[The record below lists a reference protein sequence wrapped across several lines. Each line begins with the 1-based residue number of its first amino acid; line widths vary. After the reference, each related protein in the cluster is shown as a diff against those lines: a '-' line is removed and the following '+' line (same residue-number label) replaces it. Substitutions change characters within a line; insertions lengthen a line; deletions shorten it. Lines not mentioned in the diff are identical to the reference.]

1 MFKQEITFDRFIRG
15 LIFIAVLALV
25 LAAINYLSGV
35 LIPFAIAWVVA
46 YMLYPIVCFF
56 QYKCRLRFRIV
67 AIIVTLLLLCGV
79 IGGLLYLAIP
89 PMVDEC
95 IHLKDVALRYLE
107 GGYKAPGI
115 PRGLQAFISEHLSRL
130 NLAEMLKK
138 DDLIE
143 VIKETAPKVWNV
155 VWSTANVIFSIVSS
169 LIALLYLFFLLMD
182 YEKFATGWPRFIP
195 KSRRAFAKAL
205 VGDVERGMSGYF
217 RGQALVALSNCI
229 MFSVG
234 FLLVDF
240 PMPIG
245 LGLFIGIIS
254 FVPYLQL
261 IGFLPALILALLRTA
276 DSGDSFWWLMGSVV
290 LVYCVVQVIQ
300 DAVVTPKIMGKIM
313 GLSPAI
319 VLFSLSIWGYI
330 MGIIGLIIA
339 LPLTTLIIS
348 YYKRYVVKEPDAPDD
363 TPTAQEE
370 AMT

>member
-115 PRGLQAFISEHLSRL
+115 PHGLQAFISEHLSRL

-143 VIKETAPKVWNV
+143 VIKETVPKVWNV

-169 LIALLYLFFLLMD
+169 LIAC
-182 YEKFATGWPRFIP
+182 
-195 KSRRAFAKAL
+195 S
-205 VGDVERGMSGYF
+205 MS
-217 RGQALVALSNCI
+217 
-229 MFSVG
+229 
-234 FLLVDF
+234 
-240 PMPIG
+240 
-245 LGLFIGIIS
+245 
-254 FVPYLQL
+254 
-261 IGFLPALILALLRTA
+261 
-276 DSGDSFWWLMGSVV
+276 
-290 LVYCVVQVIQ
+290 
-300 DAVVTPKIMGKIM
+300 
-313 GLSPAI
+313 
-319 VLFSLSIWGYI
+319 
-330 MGIIGLIIA
+330 
-339 LPLTTLIIS
+339 
-348 YYKRYVVKEPDAPDD
+348 
-363 TPTAQEE
+363 
-370 AMT
+370 